1 MSWVKIDDE
10 FPDHK
15 KVASLS
21 NDAFCLHV
29 TAMCWV
35 AKWQTNGKLPSKLLG
50 KLGWRC
56 QDPASAAA
64 ELVTANVW
72 EITTEGWE
80 IHDFLEYN
88 PSKTQIAE
96 LAETR
101 SEAGKAGAMAR
112 WQNHS
117 KPNGK
122 THSKPYGKK
131 MPPSPS
137 PSPLTESNIHSS
149 KNESSSSNGRGAED
163 ALIDPDIAQALAKWK
178 ETFTGTPQE
187 GSAPVSQMH
196 KWLAYY
202 GPDVLCYMIGQAK
215 GKDNP
220 TGWMYTT
227 YDNWRKDGEV
237 APYVLKQVEAGKVAA
252 QPIVTKTVK
261 VDYGD
266 GTFGDVEVQ
275 TRGT

>member
-35 AKWQTNGKLPSKLLG
+35 AKWQTDGKLPSKLLG

-64 ELVTANVW
+64 ELVMANVW
-72 EITTEGWE
+72 ETTPEGWE

-88 PSKTQIAE
+88 PSKAQVEE

-101 SEAGKAGAMAR
+101 STAGKAGAMAR

-122 THSKPYGKK
+122 THGKPHGKK

-137 PSPLTESNIHSS
+137 PSS
-149 KNESSSSNGRGAED
+149 KYVTSSNGHSTED
-163 ALIDPDIAQALAKWK
+163 ALIDLELAQALAKWK
-178 ETFTGTPQE
+178 ETFTGTPYEANPPIAQL
-187 GSAPVSQMH
+187 P
-196 KWLAYY
+196 KWLAYA
-202 GPDVLCYMIGQAK
+202 GAEVMCYMIGKAK
-215 GKDNP
+215 DKDNP
-220 TGWMYTT
+220 GGYLFTT
-227 YDNWRKDGEV
+227 FDNWRKDGEV
-237 APYVLKQVEAGKVAA
+237 APYVVKAA
-252 QPIVTKTVK
+252 QDATIAAKPIITQTVT

-266 GTFGDVEVQ
+266 GTFGEVEVQ
-275 TRGT
+275 TRGL